1 MKMVSCMNE
10 YACFSCFSKKIT
22 DKRRIA
28 LKKPSENHS
37 SSKSNNNTTSVS
49 TADIESHSNG
59 TNIEPVSSHSLD
71 KNPFDYCSICH
82 IPFDIA
88 AAATAT
94 NDIDSDFESKIDKF
108 VSCRL
113 CLSQICKSPQC
124 GVWLAKHNHWECS
137 NCHHFDS
144 VAYVPTY
151 EWIFKQLNRRFD
163 DKASAVERV
172 TKTAP
177 IHDTNP
183 KSDDGDVMLELN
195 GKLCCAQHKTILIF
209 NSLCRSL
216 GVYAWKNS
224 RVVAISDDFNQFLI
238 WSFFVF

>member
-1 MKMVSCMNE
+1 MTEN
-10 YACFSCFSKKIT
+10 ACFSCFSKKIT

-37 SSKSNNNTTSVS
+37 SSNNTATAS
-49 TADIESHSNG
+49 TADTEPHSNG
-59 TNIEPVSSHSLD
+59 TNIEPASSHWVD
-71 KNPFDYCSICH
+71 KNPLDYCSICH

-94 NDIDSDFESKIDKF
+94 DDIDCDSQSKIDKF

-113 CLSQICKSPQC
+113 CLSPICKSPQC
-124 GVWLAKHNHWECS
+124 GVWLATHNHWECS

-151 EWIFKQLNRRFD
+151 EWVFKQLNRRFD

-183 KSDDGDVMLELN
+183 TSDNGDVMLELN
-195 GKLCCAQHKTILIF
+195 GKFCCAQHKKPFWFSIP
-209 NSLCRSL
+209 SLSHSL
-216 GVYAWKNS
+216 FS
-224 RVVAISDDFNQFLI
+224 MDT
-238 WSFFVF
+238 